1 MSSSIATIV
10 ANTHIFFCTE
20 TDCNNIVEYSDW
32 QCDECC
38 PPEAW
43 HQTTECPG
51 CGIEQ
56 GVTLLGMNNYCGS
69 CWQQRHGCSDIF
81 SDMSSVTNEDEW
93 EATLTREPKGWYC
106 TCNRETGL
114 MCGFCSEDYKEPCWG
129 CEPTHVCSGEWDY
142 ELGYRVCDN
151 SDDEDCPQHEPQ
163 CTCGVSSHLWT
174 DEKHCRKC
182 YVKLHGDEFPPLPP
196 SPPRKTLEEM
206 RNEIA
211 EIEFRLLGKMTK
223 NQKDDWRWLLQNRRA
238 DLAEAEKGRC

>member
-1 MSSSIATIV
+1 M

-56 GVTLLGMNNYCGS
+56 GATLLGMNNYCGS

-106 TCNRETGL
+106 TCNHETGL

-129 CEPTHVCSGEWDY
+129 WGV
-142 ELGYRVCDN
+142 N
-151 SDDEDCPQHEPQ
+151 S
-163 CTCGVSSHLWT
+163 
-174 DEKHCRKC
+174 
-182 YVKLHGDEFPPLPP
+182 DEFPPLPP

-206 RNEIA
+206 RNEIV

-238 DLAEAEKGRC
+238 DLAEAEKNHC

>member
-1 MSSSIATIV
+1 MSSSIATIM

-56 GVTLLGMNNYCGS
+56 GATLLGMNNYCGS

-93 EATLTREPKGWYC
+93 GALC
-106 TCNRETGL
+106 
-114 MCGFCSEDYKEPCWG
+114 MD

-163 CTCGVSSHLWT
+163 CT

-238 DLAEAEKGRC
+238 DLAEAEKNHC